1 MIILLVLGLLLRV
14 IYRELKEQF
23 GTFIGI
29 VIFIAIIVLV
39 CLICLR

>member
-14 IYRELKEQF
+14 IYRGLKEQF

-29 VIFIAIIVLV
+29 VILIVIIVLV

>member
-1 MIILLVLGLLLRV
+1 MIILLVLGLLLRA

-29 VIFIAIIVLV
+29 VMLIVIIVLV